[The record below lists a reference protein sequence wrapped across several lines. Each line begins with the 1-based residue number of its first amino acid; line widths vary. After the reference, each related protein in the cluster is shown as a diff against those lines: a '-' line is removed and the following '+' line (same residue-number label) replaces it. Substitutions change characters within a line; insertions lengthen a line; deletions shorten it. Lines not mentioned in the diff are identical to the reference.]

1 MVEEWKPIEFNTNY
15 YISNTGR
22 IKNKNNKILKQKRS
36 TGYYS
41 IMLRC
46 PENKLYKFC
55 LVHRLVAEHFIP
67 NPENKPTVNHID
79 RNRTNNIYTNLEWN
93 TLSEQQIHRYA
104 TEEPVEFGHGYAKK
118 KIYRL
123 DSKTNEILQEYPSVT
138 LAIKWL
144 YDNNYTN
151 FSVFN
156 ENTLASIRSKI
167 LEQTKGQRLTVYG
180 FKWKYDMGHLD
191 DEVWKDVEESLVGVK
206 GYKVSNYGRVKSP
219 KNKISRMF
227 KAEYYTVNINN
238 KTHYAHRIIA
248 ATFIPNPENKEMVNH
263 KDLNKLNNHID
274 KLEWVT
280 RSENVLHYL
289 NSITPTAPPSF

>member
-1 MVEEWKPIEFNTNY
+1 MEEEWRPIELNPMY
-15 YISNTGR
+15 YISNMGQL
-22 IKNKNNKILKQKRS
+22 KNNKTNRILKLQDRNGYDSIIIRNSNNKQK
-36 TGYYS
+36 YFL
-41 IMLRC
+41 I
-46 PENKLYKFC
+46 
-55 LVHRLVAEHFIP
+55 HRLVAEYFIP

-79 RNRTNNIYTNLEWN
+79 RNKKNNIYTNLEWN

-123 DSKTNEILQEYPSVT
+123 DKNTNEILQEYPSVT

-156 ENTLASIRSKI
+156 ENTLASIRSNI
-167 LEQTKGQRLTVYG
+167 LEQTKGRRLTVYG
-180 FKWKYDMGHLD
+180 FKWKYDMEHLEN
-191 DEVWKDVEESLVGVK
+191 EVWNDVDELLVGAK

-227 KAEYYTVNINN
+227 KAEYYTVYINN
-238 KTHYAHRIIA
+238 KSYYAHRIIA

-263 KDLNKLNNHID
+263 KDLNKFNNRVD
-274 KLEWVT
+274 NLEWVT
-280 RSENVLHYL
+280 RSENALHYL
-289 NSITPTAPPSF
+289 KSIN